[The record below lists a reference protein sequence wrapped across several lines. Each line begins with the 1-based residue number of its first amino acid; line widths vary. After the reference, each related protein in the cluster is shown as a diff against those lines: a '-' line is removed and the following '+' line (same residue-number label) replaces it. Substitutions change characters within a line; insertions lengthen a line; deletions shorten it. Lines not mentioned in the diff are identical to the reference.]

1 MEQLRQRLYDGMAG
15 NGITGDV
22 ADQLYDKL
30 AAFANFGFPESHS
43 VSFAY
48 LVYSS
53 AWIKLHYPDVFCA
66 ALINAQ
72 PMGFYSTNSLVADA
86 RRHGVTVLE
95 PDVNA
100 SDWRATVPEPG
111 VVRLG
116 LKEVRHVGDDLAKR
130 IAAGRP
136 YESMEQVVRANE
148 LKQPQVEALASAGA
162 FSCFEV
168 DRRSALWAAGALVQS
183 KPDRLAGVVV
193 GAEAPPLP
201 ALTAPEQAAFDLWST
216 GISPAAYPT
225 QFARDRLD
233 DLGALTAAVL
243 TGPEVEDGMRVLV
256 GGVVTHRQRP
266 PTAGGTTFLNLEDET
281 GLINVVC
288 SKGLWARYRRVARSA
303 PALLVRGR
311 VEKAD
316 GVVNVIAERLD
327 VLHLNVAGPKSR
339 DFR

>member
-1 MEQLRQRLYDGMAG
+1 
-15 NGITGDV
+15 
-22 ADQLYDKL
+22 
-30 AAFANFGFPESHS
+30 

-53 AWIKLHYPDVFCA
+53 AWVKLHYPDVFCA
-66 ALINAQ
+66 ALVNAQ

-100 SDWRATVPEPG
+100 GDWRATVPEHG

-116 LKEVRHVGDDLAKR
+116 LEEVRYIGEDLAKR

-136 YESMEQVVRANE
+136 YESMEDVVRRHE

-162 FSCFEV
+162 FACFDL
-168 DRRSALWAAGALVQS
+168 DRRPALWAAGAVVQS
-183 KPDRLAGVVV
+183 KPDRLPGVIV
-193 GAEAPPLP
+193 GAEAPPLR
-201 ALTAPEQAAFDLWST
+201 ALTPPEQATFDLWST
-216 GISPAAYPT
+216 GVSPDTYPT
-225 QFARDRLD
+225 QFVRGRLD
-233 DLGALTAAVL
+233 DLGALTAVAL
-243 TGPEVEDGMRVLV
+243 AAPEVEDGMRVLV
-256 GGVVTHRQRP
+256 GGIVTHRQRP
-266 PTAGGTTFLNLEDET
+266 ATAGGTTFVNLEDET

-288 SKGLWARYRRVARSA
+288 SKGLWARYRRMARTAS
-303 PALLVRGR
+303 ALLVRGR

-316 GVVNVIAERLD
+316 GVVNVIAEKLS
-327 VLHLNVAGPKSR
+327 VLSLSVNGPKSR